1 MRITNTMM
9 TNNLIN
15 SINRNLTN
23 VNDYYRQMSTG
34 KKIAMPSDNP
44 IVASRALKFRT
55 IVSETEQ
62 YSKNVE
68 QANSW
73 MEITETSFKNINSLM
88 QQMSELCV
96 QGASDSY
103 KYDDRKKIFEEFN
116 SLVDQFE
123 SEMNTTYMGRYI
135 FSGYKTDQKAVLDD
149 GTLNPEVYG
158 DPDILNQNIEI
169 EIGVN
174 NYMEI
179 NSLAPNVY
187 TKEMHDSFHSFKQ
200 KVQNI
205 TDAETSNMTDE
216 ESAALEKDL
225 REAFSSMIGNLEDY
239 SKVIAE
245 QHTSVGVRM
254 SRLELTGNR
263 LTSDT
268 ANYKTLL
275 SNNEDINL
283 ADAAMNYSVADA
295 VYNASLK
302 VGMNITKL
310 TLADY
315 L

>member
-34 KKIAMPSDNP
+34 KKIAMPSDDP
-44 IVASRALKFRT
+44 IIASRALKFRN

-62 YSKNVE
+62 YQKNVD
-68 QANSW
+68 QATSW
-73 MEITETSFKNINSLM
+73 MEITESAFKNVNSLM
-88 QQMSELCV
+88 EKMDELCV

-103 KYDDRKKIFEEFN
+103 STDDRKKILIEFN

-123 SEMNTTYMGRYI
+123 SEMNATYMGRHI

-149 GTLNPEVYG
+149 GTLNPEVYD
-158 DPDILNQNIEI
+158 DPKILDQNLDI

-174 NYMEI
+174 NYMNV
-179 NSLAPNVY
+179 NSLAPNIY
-187 TKEMHDSFHSFKQ
+187 PKEMHKDFHSFEEKLKQ
-200 KVQNI
+200 I
-205 TDAETSNMTDE
+205 EDAEKSDLTDE
-216 ESAALEKDL
+216 EKVALEEDL
-225 REAFSSMIGNLEDY
+225 RKTFGEMVGKLENH
-239 SKVIAE
+239 SKVISE

-254 SRLELTGNR
+254 SRLELTKNR
-263 LTSDT
+263 LSDDN
-268 ANYKTLL
+268 ANYTTLL
-275 SNNEDINL
+275 SNNEDVNL
-283 ADAAMNYSVADA
+283 ADSAMNYSMADS

-302 VGMNITKL
+302 IGMNITKL